1 MVNLPKIAVVA
12 AALVAGALAPVAH
25 AANIFFETDVDFIT
39 PDQDFLV
46 QVLLDAEGEP
56 VNAFEGEVSFPAE
69 LVEPTA
75 VFDGDSSVNLWVE
88 RPALA
93 GGRAGAITF
102 SGVTVGGVSGS
113 RERLFSIAFH
123 AKGVGAGAIGVSRI
137 RLLQNDGA
145 GTEAAATVSPL
156 PLSVVGGWSGLAPR
170 DRLAEDVEAPED
182 FVPVLASDPNI
193 FDGRYFL
200 AFATQDKASGVDR
213 YEVREGWWGPFVP
226 AESPHLLERQALD
239 VDVHVKAIDRAG
251 NERLSTVSAA
261 HPSSG
266 ARWAALAVILLA
278 AAVWLAT
285 KLWSRIAR

>member
-1 MVNLPKIAVVA
+1 MVNLPKTAAVA
-12 AALVAGALAPVAH
+12 AALFAGALAPAAYAAH
-25 AANIFFETDVDFIT
+25 VFFETDVDFVT
-39 PDQDFLV
+39 PDQDFTV
-46 QVLLDAEGEP
+46 QVLLDAEGQS
-56 VNAFEGEVSFPAE
+56 VNAFEGEVSFPVD

-75 VFDGDSSVNLWVE
+75 IFDGDSSVNLWVE
-88 RPALA
+88 RPALS
-93 GGRAGAITF
+93 GGRAGAIGF

-113 RERLFSIAFH
+113 RERLFSVAFH
-123 AKGVGAGAIGVSRI
+123 PKSVGAGAIGVSRI

-145 GTEAAATVSPL
+145 GTEVAATVSPL
-156 PLSVVGGWSGLAPR
+156 PLSVVGGWSGLSPR
-170 DRLAEDVEAPED
+170 DRLAEDEEPPEN
-182 FVPVLASDPNI
+182 FLPVLASDPNI
-193 FDGRYFL
+193 FGGRYFL
-200 AFATQDKASGVDR
+200 AFATQDKGSGVDR
-213 YEVREGWWGPFVP
+213 YEVREGWWGTFVP

-239 VDVHVKAIDRAG
+239 VDIEVRAIDRAG